1 MFTTSFFIL
10 MYVILGC
17 GYVVIN
23 ILSVD
28 IDHVIKI
35 ASDALDGRHFPKEV
49 SSVIIT
55 ICIIASYLI
64 IGILWPYYIIKDN
77 INSIKNK
84 INKYHLIKMKN
95 FGMTTLMNAGYDIT
109 SIIINLDDRTVE
121 FRFTGGNSILDPST
135 KDLFGTAIWPL
146 IDMNEKYKLSTLYFT
161 HDCGEYYEK
170 AYACNES
177 LKVNDD
183 IYEVASYKED
193 K

>member
-17 GYVVIN
+17 SYVVIN
-23 ILSVD
+23 ILSVG
-28 IDHVIKI
+28 IDHDIKI
-35 ASDALDGRHFPKEV
+35 ASNALDGRHYPKEV
-49 SSVIIT
+49 SSIIIT
-55 ICIIASYLI
+55 ISLIAAYLI
-64 IGILWPYYIIKDN
+64 IGILWPYYVIKN
-77 INSIKNK
+77 TINSIKSK

-95 FGMTTLMNAGYDIT
+95 FGMATLMNAGYDIT
-109 SIIINLDDRTVE
+109 LVIINLDDRTVE
-121 FRFTGGNSILDPST
+121 FKFTGGNSILDPST

-170 AYACNES
+170 AYACDKS

-183 IYEVASYKED
+183 VYEVASYKED

>member
-10 MYVILGC
+10 MYVILGF

-23 ILSVD
+23 ILSVG
-28 IDHVIKI
+28 IDHDIKI
-35 ASDALDGRHFPKEV
+35 ASDALKGRHYPKKV
-49 SSVIIT
+49 SSIIIT
-55 ICIIASYLI
+55 IGMIEVYLI
-64 IGILWPYYIIKDN
+64 ISILWPCYIMKGIV
-77 INSIKNK
+77 NSIKSK
-84 INKYHLIKMKN
+84 INKYHLIKIKD
-95 FGMTTLMNAGYDIT
+95 FGMATLMNAGYDIT
-109 SIIINLDDRTVE
+109 LIIINLDDNTVE

-135 KDLFGTAIWPL
+135 KDLFGTAIKP
-146 IDMNEKYKLSTLYFT
+146 IIYMNEKYKLSTLYFT

-170 AYACNES
+170 AYACDES

>member
-1 MFTTSFFIL
+1 MFTTRFFIL

-23 ILSVD
+23 ILSVG
-28 IDHVIKI
+28 IDHDIKI
-35 ASDALDGRHFPKEV
+35 ASDAVGGRHFPKEV
-49 SSVIIT
+49 SSVIIA
-55 ICIIASYLI
+55 IDMIAAYLI
-64 IGILWPYYIIKDN
+64 IGILWPYCIIKDS

-84 INKYHLIKMKN
+84 INKYHLIKIKN
-95 FGMTTLMNAGYDIT
+95 FGKATLMNAGYDIT
-109 SIIINLDDRTVE
+109 LIIINLDDRTVE

-170 AYACNES
+170 AYACDDR
-177 LKVNDD
+177 LKVNNDV
-183 IYEVASYKED
+183 YEVASYKED

>member
-23 ILSVD
+23 ILSVG
-28 IDHVIKI
+28 IDHDIKI
-35 ASDALDGRHFPKEV
+35 ASDALDDRHFPKEV
-49 SSVIIT
+49 SSVVIT
-55 ICIIASYLI
+55 ISLIEAYLI
-64 IGILWPYYIIKDN
+64 IGILWPYCIIKDN
-77 INSIKNK
+77 INSIKSK
-84 INKYHLIKMKN
+84 INRHHLIKIKD
-95 FGMTTLMNAGYDIT
+95 FGKATLTNAGYDIT

-121 FRFTGGNSILDPST
+121 FKFTGGNSILDPST

-146 IDMNEKYKLSTLYFT
+146 IDMNKKYKLSTLYFT

-170 AYACNES
+170 AYACDDR
-177 LKVNDD
+177 LKVNND